1 MNASGPRGLPG
12 DQTRPWET
20 PRRPGPARFARHP
33 GLQTAAAA
41 AASVAIAVGIVVSTA
56 SASPH
61 RPGGPAMPEP
71 MTPGPA
77 MPEPMTPGPAVRVPT
92 AAGYSFATLDDDRDP
107 AFNQLLDI
115 NDRGKI
121 AGYSGSGAA
130 GQPNRGYQVLP
141 PYGQSGYT
149 AENYPGAVQTQ
160 VTGLDDRGVSVGFFS
175 RHNHENQVNDNSG
188 FYAQAGAYHQVSF
201 PTANQARPPVT
212 QLLGVNDHRVA
223 VGFYTN
229 GQGVSRGFRYD
240 IAARRFSR
248 VLLPGLPNLSRKMT
262 LTATAISNA
271 GAVTGFYSVA
281 GGATDGF
288 LLAGQHLTRLAYP
301 GAAMTQPFGVNSR
314 GEVAGAYTTG
324 RGAEA
329 ATHGFTWTA
338 ATGFRTVDAPGG
350 TGTTT
355 INGVNDRGELA
366 GFYTSRSGRTHGF
379 LAAPAFRRALDLA
392 PMPAAAVTLGR
403 RGGGQLTA
411 TVTGYGFTP
420 GSAHTV
426 QLTVPG
432 QSRPAATFTTL
443 TATAA
448 GQVSATLTSSY
459 TGQLVAGSRLVVRA
473 GRDGARPG
481 GPVAQTAP
489 LAASGT
495 GLSMPLHALGTGP
508 GGTAPHGRATVSYD
522 PAARTLTVTV
532 NASGLRPGP
541 HAAHIHA
548 GSCTS
553 QGRVQYMLM
562 DLNAGAQGRVVH
574 QTRVITGVRSPIPA
588 AGWYLNIHQGSSQ
601 AILARGQPTTAFR
614 PLLCSDI

>member
-1 MNASGPRGLPG
+1 MTAPGPRGLPD
-12 DQTRPWET
+12 DQTKPWET
-20 PRRPGPARFARHP
+20 PRRLRPARFARHP
-33 GLQTAAAA
+33 GLQMAAAA
-41 AASVAIAVGIVVSTA
+41 AASVAIAVGVLVATA

-61 RPGGPAMPEP
+61 QPGGPAMPKA
-71 MTPGPA
+71 MTPAPA
-77 MPEPMTPGPAVRVPT
+77 MRVPA
-92 AAGYSFATLDDDRDP
+92 AAGYSFATLDGHRDP
-107 AFNQLLDI
+107 AFNQLLGI

-130 GQPNRGYQVLP
+130 GHPNRGYQILP

-175 RHNHENQVNDNSG
+175 RHNHKNQVNDNSG

-240 IAARRFSR
+240 IATRQFSR

-262 LTATAISNA
+262 LTATAISNT
-271 GAVTGFYSVA
+271 GAVAGFYSVA

-301 GAAMTQPFGVNSR
+301 GAAMTQPLGVNSR
-314 GEVAGAYTTG
+314 GEIAGAYLTG
-324 RGAEA
+324 RGADA

-338 ATGFRTVDAPGG
+338 AAGFRTVDVPGG
-350 TGTTT
+350 AGATT
-355 INGVNDRGELA
+355 INGVNDRGELV

-379 LAAPAFRRALDLA
+379 LAAPARRRALDLA
-392 PMPAAAVTLGR
+392 PMPAGAVTLGR
-403 RGGGQLTA
+403 GGGGQLTA
-411 TVTGYGFTP
+411 VVTGYGFTP
-420 GSAHTV
+420 GSSHAV

-432 QSRPAATFTTL
+432 QSRPAAAFTTL
-443 TATAA
+443 TANAT
-448 GQVSATLTSSY
+448 GQVSAMLTSSY
-459 TGQLVAGSRLVVRA
+459 TGPTAAGSRLVVRA
-473 GRDGARPG
+473 GRDGAGAG

-489 LAASGT
+489 LTASGT
-495 GLSMPLHALGTGP
+495 GRSMPLHALGTGP
-508 GGTAPHGRATVSYD
+508 GGSAPHGRATVTYD

-532 NASGLRPGP
+532 DASGLSPGP

-548 GSCTS
+548 GSCAS
-553 QGRVQYMLM
+553 QGGVRYMLM
-562 DLNAGAQGRVVH
+562 DLEADAQGRVVH
-574 QTRVITGVRSPIPA
+574 QTRVISGVRTPIPA
-588 AGWYLNIHQGSSQ
+588 AGWYLNLHQGSSQ
-601 AILARGQPTTAFR
+601 TILAHGQPAVAFR